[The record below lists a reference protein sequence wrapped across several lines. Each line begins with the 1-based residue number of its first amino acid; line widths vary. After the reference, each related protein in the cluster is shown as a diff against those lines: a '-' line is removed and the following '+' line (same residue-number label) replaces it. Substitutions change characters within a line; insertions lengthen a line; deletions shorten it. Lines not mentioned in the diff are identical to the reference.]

1 MNRKITSL
9 LLTNFLLVTVV
20 ACTDARTSADAPNP
34 NSNPT
39 SGSTSSQ
46 NTQSTSSPSASPQN
60 TQAAA
65 NDAQDE
71 TRKRQLESDIRA
83 REQRTGDS
91 TNRPDTDLAS
101 EVRSKLEGNIPKGN
115 LTIESK
121 DANIV
126 VSGTVPSM
134 AELDKIKA
142 LAMEI
147 KGVKTVTI
155 KAVATSQNN

>member
-1 MNRKITSL
+1 MNKKIASL
-9 LLTNFLLVTVV
+9 LLTSSLMVTVV
-20 ACTDARTSADAPNP
+20 SCTDARTTSEAPAPNV
-34 NSNPT
+34 NY
-39 SGSTSSQ
+39 
-46 NTQSTSSPSASPQN
+46 STSSPTASPQN
-60 TQAAA
+60 TQAAVD
-65 NDAQDE
+65 DAQDE

-83 REQRTGDS
+83 REQRNDATGDS

-101 EVRSKLEGNIPKGN
+101 EVRSKLEANIPKGN

-126 VSGTVPSM
+126 VSGTVPL
-134 AELDKIKA
+134 LDDLTKIKS

-155 KAVATSQNN
+155 KATVAS